1 MIQAQRVFCLHKE
14 HVASESEIAADVPQ
28 ISREEL
34 QTRLRSSS
42 IKLLDVMP
50 AASYAEGHIPGALSI
65 PLERI
70 ADEVRALI
78 PDPNAEIVVYC
89 AKFT

>member
-1 MIQAQRVFCLHKE
+1 MSCLRME
-14 HVASESEIAADVPQ
+14 DMASEAEIAADVPQ

-42 IKLLDVMP
+42 IKLLDVLP
-50 AASYAEGHIPGALSI
+50 AASYAEGHIPGALSL